1 MEKSKFKFNK
11 TVLLRADANDAI
23 GMGHMMRCISVARA
37 MLRDDNDKITPVFVI
52 SDERSAGL
60 LAEREL
66 EFVCL
71 HTDYRDKI
79 PEVEDGVDSPMGQLF
94 RNYHPVSMLVDS
106 YQVEASYFTGLR
118 RIAEAVAA
126 LDGMARTGIFYLDD
140 VDVPDYEL
148 DGIINYNIYAGD
160 LPYRQ
165 EKRFLGSAYIP
176 LGEKFWD
183 VKKRINN
190 STPESDEIRNSDN
203 SLHCMISSG
212 GADML
217 NICYTIGERMAS
229 AYPDCVFHVVCG
241 KYNAHRSELLR
252 LAEQHTNLCVEY
264 DARDMCALEQN
275 CDIAISAAGSTMY
288 ELAVL
293 GVPTITYFFAD
304 NQRLV
309 AEAFAGQTGM
319 CNAGDYRVDSQAV
332 LERIQQRFEEYK
344 DNTLIRMNAGRRI
357 RHVTDGLG
365 AFRIAGI
372 LTGMEQTNL

>member
-1 MEKSKFKFNK
+1 MEKNKTKFNK
-11 TVLLRADANDAI
+11 MVLLRADANDAI
-23 GMGHMMRCISVARA
+23 GMGHMMRCISVAQA
-37 MLRDDNDKITPVFVI
+37 MLRSTDNKITPVFIV
-52 SDERSAGL
+52 SDERSAEL
-60 LAEREL
+60 LAERGL

-71 HTDYRDKI
+71 HTDYRDKM
-79 PEVEDGVDSPMGQLF
+79 PEVDGGVDSPMGKLF
-94 RNYHPVSMLVDS
+94 RICHPVSLLVDS
-106 YQVEASYFTGLR
+106 YQVEAGYFTCLR
-118 RIAEAVAA
+118 RIAEDVAA
-126 LDGMARTGIFYLDD
+126 SDGMERTGIFYLDD

-148 DGIINYNIYAGD
+148 DGIINYNIYAED

-165 EKRFLGSAYIP
+165 EKRFLGSTYIP

-183 VKKRINN
+183 VKNRINN
-190 STPESDEIRNSDN
+190 DTPGGNGIGNPDIPLR
-203 SLHCMISSG
+203 CMISSG
-212 GADML
+212 GSDML
-217 NICYTIGERMAS
+217 NICYAIGDRMAS

-241 KYNAHRSELLR
+241 KYNAHRSELMR
-252 LAEQHTNLCVEY
+252 LAEQHTNLRVEY
-264 DARDMCALEQN
+264 DVSDMCTLERN

-288 ELAVL
+288 ELASL
-293 GVPTITYFFAD
+293 GVPAITYFFAD

-309 AEAFAGQTGM
+309 AEAFARQAGM

-332 LERIQQRFEEYK
+332 LKCIQQRFEEYK